1 VSKLSLGAFPPPKN
15 NTEVDLDLEIDENL
29 AQKLRE
35 GLDIRLKNF
44 GRKVYFHSPGFKHYE
59 VEDFSIKTP
68 PKFVD
73 ISITGRNCELMCDHC
88 ASKILWHMI
97 PATTPDELW
106 KVCNQ
111 LKEQGVSGILV
122 SGGSNKDGFV
132 ELQPFFDVMGA
143 VKRDLG
149 MLVTCHVGLVDEEFV
164 KGLKEAQVDAVL
176 LDIIGDN
183 ETIAQVYKL
192 PHKSV
197 EDYDRSLKLLKE
209 AGLKIVPHVIIGLHY
224 GKIKG
229 EFYALDMIAKYE
241 PDALVLVVVMPY
253 YGKARFQL
261 LPPPSVEES
270 VEVVLYARK
279 SMPESP
285 IMIGCARPAGAER
298 VKFDIYSVLAGVNG
312 IAFPAEGVVTYSKSI
327 GLEPVLSPSCCSTVF
342 MMEAGVM

>member
-1 VSKLSLGAFPPPKN
+1 MV
-15 NTEVDLDLEIDENL
+15 ELDFEIDESL
-29 AQKLRE
+29 AEKLRE
-35 GLDIRLKNF
+35 GLDIKLRSF
-44 GRKVYFHSPGFKHYE
+44 GKKVYFHSPGFKHYE

-68 PKFVD
+68 PRFVD
-73 ISITGRNCELMCDHC
+73 IFITGRNCELMCDHC

-97 PATTPDELW
+97 PATTPEELW
-106 KVCNQ
+106 KVCTQ

-132 ELQPFFDVMGA
+132 ELQPFFETMKA

-149 MLVTCHVGLVDEEFV
+149 MMVTCHVGLVDEEFV
-164 KGLKEAQVDAVL
+164 RGLKDADVDAVL
-176 LDIIGDN
+176 LDIIGDD
-183 ETIAQVYKL
+183 ETIAEVYKM
-192 PHKSV
+192 PHRRV
-197 EDYDRSLKLLKE
+197 EDYDASLKLLRE

-229 EFYALDMIAKYE
+229 EYRALDMIAKYK

-253 YGKARFQL
+253 YGKAKFQL

-270 VEVVLYARK
+270 LEVVLYARK
-279 SMPESP
+279 SMPHSP
-285 IMIGCARPAGAER
+285 IMIGCARPAGSER

-312 IAFPAEGVVTYSKSI
+312 IAFPAEGVVTYSRSI

-342 MMEAGVM
+342 MLEAGIV

>member
-1 VSKLSLGAFPPPKN
+1 MV
-15 NTEVDLDLEIDENL
+15 ELDFEIDEKL
-29 AQKLRE
+29 AEKLRE
-35 GLDIRLKNF
+35 GLDIRIRNF
-44 GRKVYFHSPGFKHYE
+44 GKKVYFHSPGFKHYE

-68 PKFVD
+68 PRFVD

-97 PATTPDELW
+97 PATTPDDLW

-111 LKEQGVSGILV
+111 LKEQGVEGILV
-122 SGGSNKDGFV
+122 SGGSNKEGVV
-132 ELQPFFDVMGA
+132 ELQPFFDTMKA

-149 MLVTCHVGLVDEEFV
+149 MLVTCHVGLVDEDFV
-164 KGLKEAQVDAVL
+164 QGLKDAEVDAVL
-176 LDIIGDN
+176 LDIMGDN
-183 ETIAQVYKL
+183 ETISEVYKM

-197 EDYDRSLKLLKE
+197 EDYDNSLRLLKE

-229 EFYALDMIAKYE
+229 EYYALDMIAKYD

-253 YGKARFQL
+253 YGKAKFQL

-270 VEVVLYARK
+270 VDVVLHARK
-279 SMPESP
+279 SMPTSP

-298 VKFDIYSVLAGVNG
+298 VKLDIYSVLAGVNG

-327 GLEPVLSPSCCSTVF
+327 GLDPVLSPSCCSTVF